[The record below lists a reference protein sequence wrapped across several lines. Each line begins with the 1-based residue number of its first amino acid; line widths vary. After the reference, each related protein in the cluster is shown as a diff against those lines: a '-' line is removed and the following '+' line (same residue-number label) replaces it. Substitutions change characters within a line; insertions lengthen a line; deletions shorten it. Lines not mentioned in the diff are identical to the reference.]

1 MSLNVLVKRYIVA
14 YNNCFV
20 KQQRVDALQ
29 DLKVFCSVVLNKKTY
44 YSFLVSPVVSL
55 NIKKKALSD
64 IPFLQNRPSLKNF
77 ILLLNSKNRLSLL
90 THIFSIVDEFIL
102 EEQSKVQLYV
112 HSPVELTSSQIQ
124 QISSL
129 IQTKT
134 NKTPLIE
141 FKLDKSILGGV
152 KIVSNNTIYDGTI
165 INTLNKLKLSF
176 N

>member
-29 DLKVFCSVVLNKKTY
+29 DLKVFCSEISNNKVY
-44 YSFLVSPVVSL
+44 YSFLISPVVSL
-55 NIKKKALSD
+55 KVKKKALSD

-77 ILLLNSKNRLSLL
+77 ILLLNSKNRLRLL
-90 THIFSIVDEFIL
+90 AHIFSIVDEFIL
-102 EEQSKVQLYV
+102 EEESKIQLYV

-134 NKTPLIE
+134 NKTPVIE

>member
-29 DLKVFCSVVLNKKTY
+29 DLKVFCSEVLNKKAY
-44 YSFLVSPVVSL
+44 YSFLVSPVVSFKV
-55 NIKKKALSD
+55 KKNALSD

-77 ILLLNSKNRLSLL
+77 ILLLNTKHRLNLL

-102 EEQSKVQLYV
+102 EEESKVQLYV